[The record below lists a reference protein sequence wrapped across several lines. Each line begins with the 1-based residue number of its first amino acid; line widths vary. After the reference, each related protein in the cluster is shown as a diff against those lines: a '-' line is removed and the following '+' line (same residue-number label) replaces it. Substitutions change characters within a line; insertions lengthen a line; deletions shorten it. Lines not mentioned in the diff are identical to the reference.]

1 MITAPPLSTAA
12 PAARPT
18 VSWRYVLYEHGLPL
32 LFFTLLAIALTWP
45 MARDFASTFPSDG
58 GDADHNIWLIWHV
71 REALL
76 GHEPLYEATRLYYP
90 HGITL
95 LSHNPGP
102 LVGFLALPFW
112 SGGAVAA
119 HNGALLVG
127 FLLTGYFMY
136 LLARG
141 VGLDRWPAL
150 LAGVV
155 YTVSDM
161 HLAGIYGHID
171 KVALGLIPLAMLTWL
186 HTLNPQRRPWWGVA
200 TAFVLL
206 LALLTSGWQFILI
219 TFGLAFMW
227 LVAML
232 TRTEARRAVLQRTAL
247 TAVATVILVGPLLY
261 SMAIVTRDMGIDVD
275 KRLEASTFAPDLVE
289 FVMPRM
295 TSRSFNQPAAFLAS
309 HDIKRTIET
318 AIALGWLPALLALFA
333 LRVRRAWPWLLF
345 TLFCIVMSLG
355 PFLKAFGHRAFT
367 AYHIQVA
374 LPYAFL
380 TSLPGL
386 DFMRTPG
393 RFMLIG
399 AVGLA
404 LCAAFGA
411 AWLAARW
418 PRWSTLILLTLT
430 GLTLL
435 EAWPRPWPTQTLPAA
450 PAFYQE
456 LAKDSEMYGVFDLP
470 LTNVPVQTTVP
481 SYSSRYQAYQMTHG
495 KGLAGGYLSR
505 VYARHPVFPC
515 LMMDPPPENLR
526 INGDTYDCRVDAQ
539 QALAD
544 AGFRYVVWHKAQPDD
559 RRNPPGG
566 YGEAMSKAFIK
577 AAFGDTPPIID
588 DNEVA
593 VYEVRP
599 ETLPPRGLGLTFAD
613 NWYEQPQGGPTRW
626 AASPATLTV
635 TSPVDQTVTFEIKPA
650 NMYVPSA
657 KSGFGGRGVLNVQ
670 VEDWFSQDVPL
681 KAESTARLAIPL
693 HAGEQT
699 IRLALEAGNFRP
711 IDQGEG
717 SRDARWLSFDI
728 RRINLRT
735 EP

>member
-1 MITAPPLSTAA
+1 MVREFTTA
-12 PAARPT
+12 
-18 VSWRYVLYEHGLPL
+18 
-32 LFFTLLAIALTWP
+32 
-45 MARDFASTFPSDG
+45 FPSDG

-76 GHEPLYEATRLYYP
+76 GHEPLYQAARLYYP
-90 HGITL
+90 QGVTL

-112 SGGAVAA
+112 SGGVVAA

-161 HLAGIYGHID
+161 HLAGMYGHID

-186 HTLNPQRRPWWGVA
+186 HALNPLRRPWWAVG

-206 LALLTSGWQFILI
+206 LTLLTSGWQFILVA
-219 TFGLAFMW
+219 FGLAFMW
-227 LVAML
+227 LVVML
-232 TRTEARRAVLQRTAL
+232 TQTEARRVIVQRTLL
-247 TAVATVILVGPLLY
+247 TAVATLVLVGPLLY
-261 SMAIVTRDMGIDVD
+261 SMARVTGDMGIDVD
-275 KRLEASTFAPDLVE
+275 KRLEAGEFAPDLVG
-289 FVMPRM
+289 FALPRA
-295 TSRSFNQPAAFLAS
+295 TSRFFGQPAAFLAN
-309 HDIKRTIET
+309 HEIKRTIET
-318 AIALGWLPALLALFA
+318 TIALGWLPALLALFA
-333 LRVRRAWPWLLF
+333 LRDRRAWPWLLF
-345 TLFCIVMSLG
+345 TLSCMIMALG
-355 PFLKAFGHRAFT
+355 PFLKAFGQRGFT
-367 AYHIQVA
+367 VYYIQVA

-386 DFMRTPG
+386 EFMRTPG
-393 RFMLIG
+393 RFMLLG

-411 AWLAARW
+411 AWLATRW

-430 GLTLL
+430 GLILL

-470 LTNVPVQTTVP
+470 LTNDPVDRRVFV
-481 SYSSRYQAYQMTHG
+481 YSSRYQVYQMTHG

-515 LMMDPPPENLR
+515 LMMDPPPEDLR
-526 INGDTYDCRVDAQ
+526 VNGDSYDCRADAQ
-539 QALAD
+539 RELAD
-544 AGFRYVVWHKAQPDD
+544 AGFRYVVWHKPQPGDP
-559 RRNPPGG
+559 RNLPGG
-566 YGEAMSKAFIK
+566 YGEAMSKAFVQ

-588 DNEVA
+588 DDEVR

-599 ETLPPRGLGLTFAD
+599 GTRPPRGLGLTFAD
-613 NWYEQPQGGPTRW
+613 NWYERPAGAPTRW

-635 TSPVDQTVTFEIKPA
+635 TSPVDQAVTFEIKPE
-650 NMYVPSA
+650 NMHVPSA
-657 KSGFGGRGVLNVQ
+657 KSGFGGKGVLNVQ
-670 VEDWFSQDVPL
+670 VGDWFNQDVPL
-681 KAESTARLAIPL
+681 KADSTARLAIPL
-693 HAGEQT
+693 HAGKQT

-711 IDQGEG
+711 IDRGEG
-717 SRDARWLSFDI
+717 SRDARSLSFGI
-728 RRINLRT
+728 QRINLKT